1 MHLSLSTR
9 PEDSLIIHEVKS
21 LGFLFQFIRFF
32 FFLLCL
38 VSQSSPVPVL
48 AFGTHHLFSSLPMG
62 ATSYREY
69 VLIMLVIRTADIT
82 TLYVNFHISA

>member
-1 MHLSLSTR
+1 MHLSFSTR

-32 FFLLCL
+32 SFFCALFLNLPLFLYSLLE
-38 VSQSSPVPVL
+38 
-48 AFGTHHLFSSLPMG
+48 HHLSSSLPMG
-62 ATSYREY
+62 ATGYREY